1 MPTNEVVTTGYAPR
15 LAFEPFHK
23 RTQRWSALVCHRR
36 AGKTVACIADLVDAA
51 LRCKLPDP
59 RFAYLAP
66 FFTQAKDVAWVYLK
80 RMVRDIP
87 GAETNESEL
96 RVDLP
101 NGGRVRLY
109 GADNYDRLRGLFLDG
124 VVLDEFADM
133 DPRAWPE
140 VIRPALSDRKGWATF
155 IGTPKG
161 RNAFFEVYSRAEV
174 DDDWFSLMLKADTS
188 GLIDAEELEDARR
201 SMTPEQ
207 FAQEYLCSFEAAII
221 GAYYGKEMAEAERTG
236 RIRQIAYDHNVPV
249 QTAWDL
255 GHSDSTAIWFFQM
268 VGPQVHVIDF
278 YENHG
283 QQLPHY
289 AAVLASKGYHYG
301 DHWFPQDVKATVLGM
316 DRSRVETLTNL
327 KIKPRIVMEHKVMDG
342 INAGRVMFDR
352 VWFDADRC
360 KDGLEALRQYKA
372 DFDEKKKAFKDAPR
386 HDWASHPADAFRY
399 LAMAWREVVVPA
411 ADKPKP
417 EPKGIMD
424 MTWNQAIKAAGPRR
438 SSRV

>member
-1 MPTNEVVTTGYAPR
+1 MPVVTTGYEPR
-15 LAFEPFHK
+15 PAFVPFHARSK
-23 RTQRWSALVCHRR
+23 RWSALVCHRR

-174 DDDWFSLMLKADTS
+174 DDDWFSLMLKADES
-188 GLIDAEELEDARR
+188 GLIDDEELEDARR

-207 FAQEYLCSFEAAII
+207 FAQEYLCSFEAAIL

-236 RIRQIAYDHNVPV
+236 RIRPIEVDANVPV

-289 AAVLASKGYHYG
+289 AAVLASKGYSYG
-301 DHWFPQDVKATVLGM
+301 EHWFPQDVKATVLGM

-352 VWFDADRC
+352 VWFDGDRC
-360 KDGLEALRQYKA
+360 KEGLEALRQYKA
-372 DFDEKKKAFKDAPR
+372 DYDEKKKAFKDAPR

-399 LAMAWREVVVPA
+399 LAMAWREVV
-411 ADKPKP
+411 KPPEAIKP
-417 EPKGIMD
+417 PIPKGIMD
-424 MTWNQAIKAAGPRR
+424 MTWNQAIKAASPKRGA
-438 SSRV
+438 RV